1 VSVIERVVEDDATGM
16 RGILVIDSLKANKSA
31 CGGIRITPDISL
43 EETRLIAR
51 SMTEKYALFGF
62 SKSGGAKAMLAIAPE
77 TQPEKRKQ
85 MLQAFARAN
94 KDLFLSRAFIPW
106 TDMGACPAD
115 IHAMLD
121 AVGLPRYPI
130 EHCGMTTAWSVF
142 GSILGVADTLGVKLD
157 KCTAALEG
165 FGNVGGVLAQELS
178 RAGCKVIAVSTSDGA
193 VYDPAG
199 LDVTYLLELQEKRN
213 SAFALHT
220 KYRRITQQELLEL
233 PVTFLVPGARP
244 HSITAKT
251 YVRAKAI
258 VPAANAPY
266 TDDAAGAQAERG
278 VLCLPAELCY
288 SGGHIGS
295 RFLRYGFSESEAR
308 TMTLAAWRE
317 LARHMITASAE
328 AGVSPDTYCRHI
340 IRAIMATL
348 KQARFVSR
356 AFEHALR
363 SPKVPALLRRM
374 LGRWYARHCFR
385 ILHKR
390 IDSAASFFGQPPRK
404 NAPAKYAVVSA
415 VRDEEEFIEN
425 TVASVANQ
433 TVLPVRWVIVDDG
446 STDRTP
452 EILADAARL
461 YPWITVVT
469 LPNRGFRSL
478 GEGEVDAFNAGLARL
493 ENTEY
498 YFLAKLD
505 GDVLLPPRY
514 FSSLFARFAD
524 HPRLGIASGAFPAVV
539 KNRIRERALNPWN
552 TAAHARMYRR
562 ECFEDIGGLARCL
575 GFDTI
580 DELKA
585 QMRGW
590 TTQSFKEVRG
600 IHLRPAGS
608 STGAWQTGLEREG
621 RAAYWC
627 GAHPAFALARGI
639 RELARLPVLGGLF
652 FLKGYFSC
660 WLTNAPQY
668 GEQDVRDFARKR
680 QLRRL
685 ILFGS

>member
-1 VSVIERVVEDDATGM
+1 MSVIERVVEDDATGT

-43 EETRLIAR
+43 EETRRIAR

-62 SKSGGAKAMLAIAPE
+62 SKSGGAKAMLAIAPK
-77 TQPEKRKQ
+77 TQPERRKQ

-94 KDLFLSRAFIPW
+94 RDLLLSRTFIPW

-115 IHAMLD
+115 INAMLD
-121 AVGLPRYPI
+121 AVGLPQYPI

-142 GSILGVADTLGVKLD
+142 GSILGTADALGVKLNE
-157 KCTAALEG
+157 CTAALEG
-165 FGNVGGVLAQELS
+165 FGNVGGVLAQELE
-178 RAGCKVIAVSTSDGA
+178 RAGCKVVAVSTSDGA
-193 VYDPAG
+193 IYDPAG
-199 LDVTYLLELQEKRN
+199 LDIGTLLALREKRN
-213 SAFALHT
+213 SAFVEHT
-220 KYRRITQQELLEL
+220 KYKRVTRQELLEL

-244 HSITAKT
+244 HSVTAET
-251 YVRAKAI
+251 RVRARAI
-258 VPAANAPY
+258 VPAANVPY
-266 TDDAAGAQAERG
+266 TDDAAETQAKRG

-317 LARHMITASAE
+317 LAGHMIAASAE

-348 KQARFVSR
+348 KQAPFVSR

-363 SPKVPALLRRM
+363 SPIVPRLLRRIF
-374 LGRWYARHCFR
+374 GRQYARRCFG
-385 ILHKR
+385 ILHRR
-390 IDSAASFFGQPPRK
+390 IDAAHEFFGRK
-404 NAPAKYAVVSA
+404 PQKSTRAKYAIVSA
-415 VRDEEEFIEN
+415 VRDEQDFVEN
-425 TVASVANQ
+425 TIASVANQ

-452 EILADAARL
+452 EILADAARQ
-461 YPWITVVT
+461 YPWIKVVT
-469 LPNRGFRSL
+469 MPDRGYRNL
-478 GEGEVDAFNAGLARL
+478 GAGEVDAFNAGLARL
-493 ENTEY
+493 ESTEY
-498 YFLAKLD
+498 DFLAKLD
-505 GDVLLPPRY
+505 GDVLLPPHY

-524 HPRLGIASGAFPAVV
+524 HPRLGIASGAFLAVV

-552 TAAHARMYRR
+552 TAAHARVYRR
-562 ECFEDIGGLARCL
+562 ECFEGIGGLARCL

-590 TTQSFKEVRG
+590 TTQSFKKVRG

-668 GEQDVRDFARKR
+668 CEQDVRDFARKR